1 MKLQIEW
8 KSSHYHSD
16 GRRRSRP
23 KASIVH
29 GWLVKWRATF
39 SGNERLR
46 KEGMREMREAKA
58 VRQWEKRR
66 RIVQRTVQHTKGGAS
81 KSSFSLWPFSAGRKK
96 QRPKRFKVLSRGSPH
111 ASKHSTTTRRV
122 TSPTHSMKPTPTNS
136 RRSSSN
142 RHGAGANKPHRSRE
156 ASYNSERQISRV
168 TKTKR

>member
-1 MKLQIEW
+1 MNLQIEW

-46 KEGMREMREAKA
+46 KEGMREIREAKA
-58 VRQWEKRR
+58 VREWEKQRRAAR
-66 RIVQRTVQHTKGGAS
+66 RIKGGAS
-81 KSSFSLWPFSAGRKK
+81 KSSFSLWPFSVGRKK
-96 QRPKRFKVLSRGSPH
+96 RRPKRPRMLSRGSPH
-111 ASKHSTTTRRV
+111 TSKHSTTTRRV
-122 TSPTHSMKPTPTNS
+122 TSPTNSMKPTPTNS

-142 RHGAGANKPHRSRE
+142 RHGAGGRSRE
-156 ASYNSERQISRV
+156 ASYNSERQIFRA
-168 TKTKR
+168 TKTKG